1 MNAERIVKIA
11 TSYIGQREITGNQG
25 WRDKAFE
32 AKMKATGWL
41 PGHAWCAYFTELVWI
56 EAYKGT
62 DHAKRFT
69 ALFAPSATATYD
81 NFCGSQF
88 YVTGTRPKPGALA
101 VWRQG
106 TGWKGHIG
114 IVEAIV
120 DRQTFTSIE
129 GNTNASGARE
139 GVAVARKRRKV
150 VLNGLGPGLN
160 LIGFIYP
167 PE

>member
-11 TSYIGQREITGNQG
+11 AGYIGQREITGNRG
-25 WRDKAFE
+25 WKDKGFE

-62 DHAKRFT
+62 DHAKRFAT
-69 ALFAPSATATYD
+69 LFAPSATATFG
-81 NFCGSQF
+81 NFSGSQL
-88 YVTGTRPKPGALA
+88 YKTGTRPKPGALA

-114 IVEAIV
+114 VVETIV
-120 DRQTFTSIE
+120 DRDTFTCIE
-129 GNTNASGARE
+129 GNTNAAGGRE

-150 VLNGLGPGLN
+150 VLNGRGPGLN
-160 LIGFIYP
+160 LIGFVYP